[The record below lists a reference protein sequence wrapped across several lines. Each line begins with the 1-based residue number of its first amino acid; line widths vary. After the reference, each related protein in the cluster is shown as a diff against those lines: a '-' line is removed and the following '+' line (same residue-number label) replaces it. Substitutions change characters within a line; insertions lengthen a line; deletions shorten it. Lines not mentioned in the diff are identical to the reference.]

1 MRDLIYSADKV
12 KNTILRMAFE
22 IYEHNLEE
30 KEIVIAGIKNQGY
43 ELARLLKTELEQISS
58 LKISL
63 IGVKMDKRQPY
74 ASDIVLEDIENE
86 SLDDKVVIVVDDVL
100 NSGRTFAYCLKAL
113 LQYKFRKIE
122 LAVLVNRSHK
132 QFPVSAKYKGY
143 DLSTTISDYVEVQ
156 ITDKVDIQLHD

>member
-30 KEIVIAGIKNQGY
+30 KELVLAGVRNQGY
-43 ELARLLKTELEQISS
+43 ELARLLKAELEQISDVDI
-58 LKISL
+58 KL
-63 IGVKMDKRQPY
+63 IGVKMDKRKPY
-74 ASDIVLEDIENE
+74 ASDILLEGVEEE
-86 SLDDKVVIVVDDVL
+86 SFDDKVVIVVDDVL

-113 LQYKFRKIE
+113 LKYKFRKIE

-156 ITDKVDIQLHD
+156 ITDTVDIKLHD

>member
-1 MRDLIYSADKV
+1 
-12 KNTILRMAFE
+12 MAFE
-22 IYEHNLEE
+22 IYEHNLQE
-30 KEIVIAGIKNQGY
+30 KEIVMAGIKNQGY
-43 ELARLLKTELEQISS
+43 ELARLLQKDLEEISPI
-58 LKISL
+58 KITL

-74 ASDIVLEDIENE
+74 ANDILLEEVDDVI
-86 SLDDKVVIVVDDVL
+86 LDDKLVIVVDDVL
-100 NSGRTFAYCLKAL
+100 NSGRTFAYCLKTL

-132 QFPVSAKYKGY
+132 EFPVSAKYKGY